1 MRSVWVHFRTASR
14 DEVAAWLD
22 GLAGRDRTRPAGEPE
37 WFYPD
42 RGGGVMGIGF
52 DDLGDWEPERRAAL
66 AGALGTER
74 FVSVVADVTGRVPGR
89 VEVEALVLGL
99 LRRFDGV
106 ATHDYDDHCWTRDE
120 IERGVYVGPRRFFD
134 YGPVEDLI

>member
-14 DEVAAWLD
+14 GEVAGWLD
-22 GLAGRDRTRPAGEPE
+22 GFCARRDAGPAVEPE
-37 WFYPD
+37 WLYPD
-42 RGGGVMGIGF
+42 RGDGVMGIGF
-52 DDLGDWEPERRAAL
+52 DDLGDWEPEQWAAL
-66 AGALGTER
+66 AETLGTER

-89 VEVEALVLGL
+89 VEVEALVVGL

-106 ATHDYDDHCWTRDE
+106 ATHDYDEHPWTRDE
-120 IERGVYVGPRRFFD
+120 IERGAYVGPRRFFD